1 MKRLLTK
8 KSASY
13 FSSKVRSG
21 NETLNSDDIKKAQ
34 KVLHDKHPL
43 EHIDISDVLPVVGS
57 LNCMAG
63 CFEKIEE

>member
-21 NETLNSDDIKKAQ
+21 NETLNSDDVIPKNNVHLKFLDQESPKGTA
-34 KVLHDKHPL
+34 
-43 EHIDISDVLPVVGS
+43 
-57 LNCMAG
+57 
-63 CFEKIEE
+63 